1 MSYSEPVRRADS
13 IGRIDNIGRTERPGR
28 VEHARDQI
36 ASRVRRRY
44 GIKRFL
50 PRTLFGRSLMII
62 VTPVTLMQLI
72 AVFYFY
78 QQHWETMT
86 SRLSFAVAGE
96 LAMIV
101 DLLEEIDTPG
111 ERTALFDMAAQRIN
125 LTITFDPGETMQ
137 PRDPIGGHW
146 ILQKEMNWALRNQLN
161 VPFSVVPVVLDRW
174 AEIQLQLP
182 DGVMTVLVPRQRL
195 FSITS
200 ILFVIWMVGS
210 GVVLFAVALLFMR
223 NQIRPI
229 RRLAAA
235 ADSFGKGHDAPDFK
249 PEGASE
255 VRQAA
260 RAFLVMRDRIQRQI
274 AQRTD
279 MLAGVSHDLRTPLTR
294 MKLQLAMLGDG
305 PDIDELK
312 ADVTD
317 MEMMIADYLAFA
329 RGEGEEQTVTLDL
342 ANLLE
347 DVVASARREGAV
359 INLDVPESR
368 LVQMRPKAFKR
379 CIANLLSNARRCAD
393 RVWVATH
400 GRDDVIEI
408 TVDDDGPGIPDNRLE
423 YVFKPFYRLDP
434 SRNQET
440 GGSGLGLTIARDIA
454 RAHGGDIRLSR
465 APHGG
470 LRCTVSLPG

>member
-1 MSYSEPVRRADS
+1 MMYTEPVSDGDR
-13 IGRIDNIGRTERPGR
+13 IGQDQPSGRTDR
-28 VEHARDQI
+28 ARDQL
-36 ASRVRRRY
+36 ASRIRRRF

-62 VTPVTLMQLI
+62 VTPVALMQLI

-96 LAMIV
+96 LAMII
-101 DLLEEIDTPG
+101 DQLDELDTPA
-111 ERTALFDMAAQRIN
+111 ERSALFDMAAEHVS
-125 LTITFDPGETMQ
+125 LTITFDPGETIR
-137 PRDPIGGHW
+137 PRGPVSGHW
-146 ILQKEMNWALRNQLN
+146 ILQAEMNWALRNQVD
-161 VPFSVVPVVLDRW
+161 VPFSVVPEVLDRW
-174 AEIQLQLP
+174 VEIQLELP
-182 DGVMTVLVPRQRL
+182 DGVMTVLVPRYRL

-312 ADVTD
+312 ADVAD

-329 RGEGEEQTVTLDL
+329 RGDGQERTVTLDL
-342 ANLLE
+342 AGLLE
-347 DVVASARREGAV
+347 DVVASARREGAEV
-359 INLDVPESR
+359 SLDVSESR

-379 CIANLLSNARRCAD
+379 CIANLLSNARRYAD

-400 GRDDVIEI
+400 GRSGNIEI
-408 TVDDDGPGIPDNRLE
+408 TVDDDGPGIPEDRLE

-454 RAHGGDIRLSR
+454 RAHGGDIRLST
-465 APHGG
+465 APQGG
-470 LRCTVSLPG
+470 LRCTVTLPG